1 MKVKNIILIGF
12 MGTGKTVVGR
22 HLAALLKYN
31 YLDTDDL
38 IEKTEGLSVSNIF
51 KQKSEGYFRN
61 LESEVILTLVDYE
74 KFIIATG
81 GGIVLRRENVENL
94 KKIGPLVLLS
104 SRPEVI
110 YERLKDDKSRPLLA
124 GNNPLGK
131 TKEILGQRTPIYES
145 AADFEV
151 DTSDISV
158 DEAARQII
166 KTLGDK

>member
-1 MKVKNIILIGF
+1 MRPKNIILIGF
-12 MGTGKTVVGR
+12 MGTGKTVAGR
-22 HLAALLKYN
+22 HLAGLLKYN

-38 IEKTEGLSVSNIF
+38 IEKTEGLSISNIF
-51 KQKSEGYFRN
+51 KQKSENYFRN
-61 LESEVILTLVDYE
+61 LETKVVLTLIDYE
-74 KFIIATG
+74 NFVIATG

-94 KKIGPLVLLS
+94 KKIGALVLLS

-110 YERLKDDKSRPLLA
+110 YERLKGNKSRPLLS
-124 GNNPLGK
+124 GDNPLGK
-131 TKEILGQRTPIYES
+131 IKAILGQRTPIYES

-166 KTLGDK
+166 KNLGDK

>member
-1 MKVKNIILIGF
+1 MRAKNIILIGF

-22 HLAALLKYN
+22 RLAGLLKYN
-31 YLDTDDL
+31 YLDTDGL
-38 IEKTEGLSVSNIF
+38 IEKTEGLSVSDIF

-110 YERLKDDKSRPLLA
+110 YGRLKGDKSRPLLC
-124 GNNPLGK
+124 GNDPLGK
-131 TKEILGQRTPIYES
+131 IKELLGQRTPIYES

-151 DTSDISV
+151 DTSDVST